1 MKNEIFDNMLSRYDL
16 TTEQQKR
23 NAIFEVNQ
31 QVILAGLY
39 AGGFFESA
47 AFYGG
52 TCLRIFHGLQR
63 FSEDM
68 DFSLLTQ
75 DDKFDFTKYFPAIV
89 DAFTMV
95 GREVE
100 IKKKDKRNFGK
111 VESAFLKDNTDV
123 YDVTFQTEKSIKIKI
138 EVDTCPPLNFK
149 TEQKLLLQPY
159 SFMTRCFTLPDLFAG
174 KMHALVYRAWKNR
187 VKGRDWYDFEWYV
200 RHNVPLYFTHLAERC
215 KQFSNEN
222 ITPELFKE
230 KLIERLSTADIKQV
244 KEDVLPFVRNPE
256 ELDSWSNDYFGQ
268 LRQRVIQPRRVDG
281 GIKIEIFYPQLAFH
295 FGTVW
300 PQFQM
305 KPWDHPLHIT
315 VAFQRAVNVH
325 FVLFDVTGQL
335 QFWYLHLPGA
345 AVQATAGFNQAIE
358 FRRPLREL
366 FGGVN
371 AVKR

>member
-16 TTEQQKR
+16 TTEQHKR

-31 QVILAGLY
+31 QMILAGLY

-68 DFSLLTQ
+68 DFSLLAQ
-75 DDKFDFTKYFPAIV
+75 DDKFDFTKYFPAVI
-89 DAFTMV
+89 DAFAMV

-100 IKKKDKRNFGK
+100 IKKKDKKNFGK

-149 TEQKLLLQPY
+149 TEQNLLLQPQ
-159 SFMTRCFTLPDLFAG
+159 SFMTRCFILPDLFAG

-200 RHNVPLYFTHLAERC
+200 RHNVPLDFTHLAERC
-215 KQFSNEN
+215 KQFNNED

-244 KEDVLPFVRNPE
+244 KEDVLPFVRNPK
-256 ELDSWSNDYFGQ
+256 ELDIWSNDYF
-268 LRQRVIQPRRVDG
+268 V
-281 GIKIEIFYPQLAFH
+281 QLA
-295 FGTVW
+295 GMV
-300 PQFQM
+300 
-305 KPWDHPLHIT
+305 
-315 VAFQRAVNVH
+315 R
-325 FVLFDVTGQL
+325 
-335 QFWYLHLPGA
+335 
-345 AVQATAGFNQAIE
+345 IE
-358 FRRPLREL
+358 
-366 FGGVN
+366 
-371 AVKR
+371 